1 MRHELVGKVTP
12 DERHEA
18 CRSSQQR
25 TISCYVESVL
35 QQLLLQIMYVLASC
49 RDDPYG
55 LLNSVVVRF
64 RTAIWS
70 GLSEV
75 HYLVIEVPLK
85 HLVALHTAVGDHCG
99 PGRYRGKRRK
109 VGGWVHASLG
119 RILALAFREFL
130 QHVITYAAGLED
142 PTRDILLQCL
152 ADWTLCRMRR
162 SMCVGLFMAEHVF
175 TKLRAAG
182 DCPKGAGLIRGGAA
196 PGGLGDLV
204 VADFIFA
211 MTPSR
216 DGDLDAIIES
226 QLNVPDGGK
235 KLLTYRAFVFD
246 DEGRF
251 RMTQSVDGGSEFSA
265 PRLDPLPNPTP
276 KDAAGADSSD
286 SDADSAD

>member
-1 MRHELVGKVTP
+1 
-12 DERHEA
+12 
-18 CRSSQQR
+18 
-25 TISCYVESVL
+25 
-35 QQLLLQIMYVLASC
+35 MYVLASC
-49 RDDPYG
+49 RDDRYG

-85 HLVALHTAVGDHCG
+85 HLVALHTAVGDRCG
-99 PGRYRGKRRK
+99 PGRVKRRK

-162 SMCVGLFMAEHVF
+162 SICVGLFMAEHVF

-216 DGDLDAIIES
+216 DGDLDTIIES

-235 KLLTYRAFVFD
+235 RLVTYQAIVFD
-246 DEGRF
+246 NEGRF
-251 RMTQSVDGGSEFSA
+251 HMMQSVADGSSEIAA
-265 PRLDPLPNPTP
+265 PHLDPLPTPTP
-276 KDAAGADSSD
+276 TAAAEADTSD

>member
-1 MRHELVGKVTP
+1 LAVQAFT
-12 DERHEA
+12 EA
-18 CRSSQQR
+18 
-25 TISCYVESVL
+25 
-35 QQLLLQIMYVLASC
+35 
-49 RDDPYG
+49 
-55 LLNSVVVRF
+55 F
-64 RTAIWS
+64 
-70 GLSEV
+70 
-75 HYLVIEVPLK
+75 
-85 HLVALHTAVGDHCG
+85 
-99 PGRYRGKRRK
+99 
-109 VGGWVHASLG
+109 
-119 RILALAFREFL
+119 
-130 QHVITYAAGLED
+130 AAG
-142 PTRDILLQCL
+142 
-152 ADWTLCRMRR
+152 
-162 SMCVGLFMAEHVF
+162 
-175 TKLRAAG
+175 KL
-182 DCPKGAGLIRGGAA
+182 PKNGAGLIRGGAA
-196 PGGLGDLV
+196 PGGLGDL